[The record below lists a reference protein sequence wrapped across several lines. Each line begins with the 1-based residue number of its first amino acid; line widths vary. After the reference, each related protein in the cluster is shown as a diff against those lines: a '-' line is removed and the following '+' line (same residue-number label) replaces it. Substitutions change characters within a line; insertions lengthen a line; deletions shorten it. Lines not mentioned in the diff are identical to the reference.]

1 MQPAWIALYAWGVVG
16 FFVAFFVFAR
26 LACHARP
33 KKDNPAN
40 KDNDEDTNALARDLS
55 FVAHAQA
62 AREAAVQA

>member
-26 LACHARP
+26 LACRARP
-33 KKDNPAN
+33 KKDNP
-40 KDNDEDTNALARDLS
+40 DDDDDEDTNALARDLS

-62 AREAAVQA
+62 ARDAGVQA